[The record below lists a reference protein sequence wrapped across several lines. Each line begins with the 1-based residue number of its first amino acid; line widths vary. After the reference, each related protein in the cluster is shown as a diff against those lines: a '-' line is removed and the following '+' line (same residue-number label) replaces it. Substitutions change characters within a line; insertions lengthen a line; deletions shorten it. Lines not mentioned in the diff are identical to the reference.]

1 MRQMLIATAVLV
13 SMASAAGCA
22 GVRQPGTAERLKP
35 AAEAE
40 REVRRMEEVEWA
52 AAVQRKDTAWFER
65 HLADELVLT
74 TGRTGRV
81 TNKAQEMAD
90 ILAPTTGGGDDRLD
104 DLRVQPYGNVAVATF
119 RLTSSGSDAG
129 GPYQRTARYTE
140 VWLFRDGRWQLVAS
154 HSSLLPQP

>member
-1 MRQMLIATAVLV
+1 MRQMLIATTVVV
-13 SMASAAGCA
+13 SMAAAACA
-22 GVRQPGTAERLKP
+22 GMRQPGTPEGLKP

-40 REVRRMEEVEWA
+40 REVRHLEEVEWA
-52 AAVQRKDTAWFER
+52 AAVQRKDTAWFQR

-104 DLRVQPYGNVAVATF
+104 DLRVQPYGNMAVATF

-140 VWLFRDGRWQLVAS
+140 VWLFREGRWQLVAS
-154 HSSLLPQP
+154 HSSLLAPP

>member
-1 MRQMLIATAVLV
+1 MIRMLILTVTLAA
-13 SMASAAGCA
+13 AAAGCA
-22 GVRQPGTAERLKP
+22 GAGTQQRATPGAQKS
-35 AAEAE
+35 AGEAE
-40 REVRRMEEVEWA
+40 REVRQLEEVEWA
-52 AAVQRKDTAWFER
+52 RAVQRKDTAWFQR

-90 ILAPTTGGGDDRLD
+90 ILAPTTGGGSDRVD

-119 RLTSSGSDAG
+119 RLSSSGSDAS

>member
-1 MRQMLIATAVLV
+1 MRQMLIVTSVVVAL
-13 SMASAAGCA
+13 ASAACA
-22 GVRQPGTAERLKP
+22 GVRQPGVAEGPKP

-40 REVRRMEEVEWA
+40 REVRHLEEVEWA

-65 HLADELVLT
+65 HLADDLVLT

-90 ILAPTTGGGDDRLD
+90 ILAPTTGGGGDRLD
-104 DLRVQPYGNVAVATF
+104 DLRVQPYGNTAVATF

-129 GPYQRTARYTE
+129 GPYHRTARYTE
-140 VWLFRDGRWQLVAS
+140 VWLFRAGRWQLVAS
-154 HSSLLPQP
+154 HSSLLPPP

>member
-1 MRQMLIATAVLV
+1 MRQILTATAVLV
-13 SMASAAGCA
+13 ALASAACA
-22 GVRQPGTAERLKP
+22 GMRQPGVAESVKP

-40 REVRRMEEVEWA
+40 REVRRLEEVEWA

-65 HLADELVLT
+65 HLAAELVLT

-90 ILAPTTGGGDDRLD
+90 ILAPTTGGGNDRLD

-119 RLTSSGSDAG
+119 RLTSSGSDAA

-140 VWLFRDGRWQLVAS
+140 VWHFREGRWQLVAS

>member
-1 MRQMLIATAVLV
+1 MRRILTAASVVVGL
-13 SMASAAGCA
+13 ASAACA
-22 GVRQPGTAERLKP
+22 GVRQPGTPGITKP

-40 REVRRMEEVEWA
+40 REVRHLEEVEWA
-52 AAVQRKDTAWFER
+52 SAVQRKDTAWFER

-90 ILAPTTGGGDDRLD
+90 ILAPTTGGGSDRVD

-119 RLTSSGSDAG
+119 RLTSSGSDAA

-140 VWLFRDGRWQLVAS
+140 VWHFREGRWQLVAS
-154 HSSLLPQP
+154 HSSLIPPP

>member
-1 MRQMLIATAVLV
+1 MRQMLIATTVVVAL
-13 SMASAAGCA
+13 ASAACA
-22 GVRQPGTAERLKP
+22 GMRQPGSPGVQKSAS
-35 AAEAE
+35 EAE
-40 REVRRMEEVEWA
+40 REVRQLEEVEWA
-52 AAVQRKDTAWFER
+52 RAVQRKDTAWFQR

-90 ILAPTTGGGDDRLD
+90 ILAPTTGGGDDRLE
-104 DLRVQPYGNVAVATF
+104 DLRVQPYGNTAIATF
-119 RLTSSGSDAG
+119 RLTSSGSDAS
-129 GPYQRTARYTE
+129 GPYHRTARYTE